1 VRAVLDWAIIILCFR
16 LAYWS
21 LFETSSLILRIVTL
35 IPLIVVIAAR
45 QHALGILGH
54 DGAHRLIC
62 RNRVLNDLL
71 ANILCEWPLMSNLSG
86 YRVFHFEH
94 HRKVGTPDDPELIH
108 KNNEWRILN
117 IPVLGQWPVPIR
129 LWKFA
134 LFIAGDFFGA
144 ALPHLLMAARLTRAR
159 ARADMISQFSFLG
172 FAIALSV
179 WLNALWVPILW
190 FVSLGTVFW
199 TIFRIRIWTEHVGT
213 PGTHV
218 LRPTALQKFIFLPH
232 NTWCHY
238 EHHEHPYVPCWA
250 LPSIR
255 DPATPTVTMRE
266 LFASF
271 LVGNPSGKDHSNQSR
286 QVQEGLI

>member
-1 VRAVLDWAIIILCFR
+1 VRAVWDWAIIILCFR

-129 LWKFA
+129 PWKFA